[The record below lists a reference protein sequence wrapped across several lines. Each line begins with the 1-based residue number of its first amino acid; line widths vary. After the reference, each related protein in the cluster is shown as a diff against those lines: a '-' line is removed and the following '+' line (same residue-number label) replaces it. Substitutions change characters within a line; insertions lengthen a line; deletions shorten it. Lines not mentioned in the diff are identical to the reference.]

1 MSYICLIANAN
12 GVALSGD
19 SRLTLEPR
27 FLHLHFDNTRKV
39 FSDPSQNMAWACC
52 GLTMYLGINYFKAT
66 ERILRQSHRSLASRL
81 NQISGLLSKA
91 TRLQHL
97 VTRRDSV
104 FTLLLSIVTSEG
116 VQVQRLDVVNGAAT
130 VKRYKAPVF
139 LQAGWIPA
147 LHQNNP
153 TVSEFAAESL
163 EQLTT
168 RARQRCM
175 WAMKRD
181 KQNSEENR
189 KHIQTV
195 GGNIRVVSLPVPKEA
210 EA

>member
-1 MSYICLIANAN
+1 M
-12 GVALSGD
+12 
-19 SRLTLEPR
+19 EPR
-27 FLHLHFDNTRKV
+27 FLHLHFDHTRKV
-39 FSDPSQNMAWACC
+39 FSDPGQNMAWACC
-52 GLTMYLGINYFKAT
+52 GLTMYLGMNYFKHT

-81 NQISGLLSKA
+81 NQISSLLSRA

-104 FTLLLSIVTSEG
+104 FVLLLSCVTSEG
-116 VQVQRLDVVNGAAT
+116 VQVQKLEVVNGVAT

-147 LHQNNP
+147 LHQDNP

-181 KQNSEENR
+181 KQRSEENR

-195 GGNIRVVSLPVPKEA
+195 GGNIRVVSLNAPEKKGQ
-210 EA
+210 

>member
-52 GLTMYLGINYFKAT
+52 GLTMYLGMNYFKHT

-81 NQISGLLSKA
+81 NQISSLLSRA

-104 FTLLLSIVTSEG
+104 FVLLLSVVTSEG
-116 VQVQRLDVVNGAAT
+116 VQVQKLEVVNGTAAI
-130 VKRYKAPVF
+130 KRYQTPVF
-139 LQAGWIPA
+139 LQGGWIPA
-147 LHQNNP
+147 LRQNNP
-153 TVSEFAAESL
+153 AAAEYAGESL
-163 EQLTT
+163 EQLVA

-181 KQNSEENR
+181 QQRSQENR
-189 KHIQTV
+189 KHQQTI
-195 GGNIRVVSLPVPKEA
+195 GGNIRVVTLPVPKEA

>member
-19 SRLTLEPR
+19 SRLTMEPR

-52 GLTMYLGINYFKAT
+52 GLTMYLGINYFKRT

-81 NQISGLLSKA
+81 NQISSLLSKA
-91 TRLQHL
+91 TRLQHTI
-97 VTRRDSV
+97 TRRDSV

-116 VQVQRLDVVNGAAT
+116 VQVQRLDVVNGVAT
-130 VKRYKAPVF
+130 VKRYHSPVF

-153 TVSEFAAESL
+153 TVAEFAAESL

-181 KQNSEENR
+181 KQHSEENR
-189 KHIQTV
+189 KHIQTI
-195 GGNIRVVSLPVPKEA
+195 GGNIRVVTLPVPEEA